1 MGILEKGQKGFTII
15 EVMLFLAVSGA
26 LAAGV
31 LGSSSVAINNQRYVD
46 ATNSFKSLIQGE
58 MVAST
63 RVVNDASEKTSCLWD
78 QVYNGSSEK
87 QAIGTSDCVIMGRAL
102 GVKNGQDVITTN
114 IIGKPASSS
123 DVYAND
129 TEAINAFRPIIDG
142 TNQKNTELNWDTH
155 IKNNESFIVYILRS
169 PQSGNI
175 VIRTQRSIA
184 PSLFENRM
192 ASGYKIPAISSL
204 DAGTQNICV
213 DASGLTV
220 AQQQTVIINA
230 NTSGPSGI
238 EQRTGQAGCL

>member
-1 MGILEKGQKGFTII
+1 MGILAKGHKGFTII

-58 MVAST
+58 MIASA
-63 RVVNDASEKTSCLWD
+63 RVVNDVSEKTNCLWD
-78 QVYNGSSEK
+78 QVYNGSSK
-87 QAIGTSDCVIMGRAL
+87 IQAIGTSDCIIMGRAL
-102 GVKNGQDVITTN
+102 GVKNGQEITSAN
-114 IIGKPASSS
+114 IIGKSTSTS
-123 DVYAND
+123 DVYVND
-129 TEAINAFRPIIDG
+129 IEAINAFRPIIDA
-142 TNQKNTELNWDTH
+142 TNQKNAELNWGTY
-155 IKNNESFIVYILRS
+155 IKNNESFIVYIFRS
-169 PQSGNI
+169 PQSGNS
-175 VIRTQRSIA
+175 VIRTQRSIT
-184 PSLFENRM
+184 PSLFESRM
-192 ASGYKIPAISSL
+192 ASGYKIPPMNTL

-230 NTSGPSGI
+230 NTSGPAGI